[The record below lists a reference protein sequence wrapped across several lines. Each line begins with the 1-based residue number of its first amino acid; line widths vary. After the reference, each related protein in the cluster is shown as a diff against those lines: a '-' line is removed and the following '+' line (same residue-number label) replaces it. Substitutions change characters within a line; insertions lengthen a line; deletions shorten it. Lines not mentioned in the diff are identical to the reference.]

1 MGGKGSGGARAN
13 SGQDKKYTS
22 QNADANRRM
31 MNFCKDLMGYE
42 LVDFEDGEEQWRRFE
57 GMLRACDKWNLRP
70 NVPALCMVM
79 GMNNAEMYR
88 VLNREFKTYKGQKI
102 TELFVQN
109 IQKMYDF
116 VQVYLETALIEE
128 QKNPVKWLFLAKNH
142 FGYTDSRENVIK
154 TVAEKPQLESAEDVA
169 ARYRKKLGKTSDD
182 VIEVQNLAAAVPKKR
197 GRPKKLET
205 AKRKK

>member
-1 MGGKGSGGARAN
+1 MGGKGSGGARKN
-13 SGQDKKYTS
+13 SGKHLTYTNQDEDS
-22 QNADANRRM
+22 NRRM
-31 MNFCKDLMGYE
+31 MNFCKELMVYD

-57 GMLRACDKWNLRP
+57 AMLNACDKWNLRP

-79 GMNNAEMYR
+79 GMNSAGMYR
-88 VLNREFKTYKGQKI
+88 VLNREFKSYHGQKI
-102 TELFVQN
+102 TTIFVEN

-154 TVAEKPQLESAEDVA
+154 MEKEKPQLASAEDVA
-169 ARYRKKLGKTSDD
+169 AKYRKKLGKGSDEI
-182 VIEVQNLAAAVPKKR
+182 IEVQNLAAMTPKR
-197 GRPKKLET
+197 GRQKKKAE
-205 AKRKK
+205 K